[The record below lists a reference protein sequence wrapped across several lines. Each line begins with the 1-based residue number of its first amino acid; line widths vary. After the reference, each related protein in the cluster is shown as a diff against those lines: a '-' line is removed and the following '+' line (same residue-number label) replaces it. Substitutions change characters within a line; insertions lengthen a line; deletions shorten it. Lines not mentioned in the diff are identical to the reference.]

1 MLHKRVYTFIVL
13 ALVYI
18 GCVNTPTSVKSVEP
32 LEFMALGDSITTQ
45 VQAVLLKNVSE
56 AMGKGGPAYAIDY
69 CNVNAIP
76 LTDSLSK
83 AFHVEIQRLSDKNR
97 NPVNALASDA
107 DQKAW
112 SKISADKKAFAELNE
127 AGDVLY
133 YKPIFTGMPACIKC
147 HGGENDIAADALQLI
162 REKYPN
168 DKATGYQMGDLRG
181 MWKIKF
187 NKTTN

>member
-1 MLHKRVYTFIVL
+1 MPGKKIYTVL
-13 ALVYI
+13 LLTLAYI
-18 GCVNTPTSVKSVEP
+18 SCVNTPTPVLSTDP
-32 LEFMALGDSITTQ
+32 QEFMSLGGSITTQ
-45 VQAVLLKNVSE
+45 VQAVLLNNVSE

-69 CNVNAIP
+69 CNLNAMP
-76 LTDSLSK
+76 LTDSMSK

-97 NPVNALASDA
+97 NPVNAITSDP
-107 DQKAW
+107 DLKAW

-133 YKPIFTGMPACIKC
+133 YKPIFSGMPACIKC
-147 HGGENDIAADALQLI
+147 HGGDNDIAADALQLI
-162 REKYPN
+162 EEKYPD

-187 NKTTN
+187 NKITN